1 MGAAELTLRHF
12 AHIRWWLWVQGFEG
26 LSLCKEQGAEG
37 EEDPRPGKG
46 PGPTGDSPSPSGR
59 PLPTPS
65 HHPAQDLFW
74 QRLLF
79 YHPEKRQGSYFTD
92 EEMECR
98 RSAEQRAG

>member
-37 EEDPRPGKG
+37 EEDPHPGKG

-59 PLPTPS
+59 PLPTPA
-65 HHPAQDLFW
+65 HHPAH
-74 QRLLF
+74 
-79 YHPEKRQGSYFTD
+79 HPAHQSPNRQGSYLTD
-92 EEMECR
+92 EEME
-98 RSAEQRAG
+98 AQ